1 MLSAFLVLPHVRLS
15 LSSPRLV
22 EARPVQ
28 PPPLVRLA
36 CWLGNRPADRSGDW
50 RPVALS
56 GLPPAGFP
64 HTRWRLRKKKQSRSR
79 AYNPP
84 AHGGHLFNWGLSS
97 KAPKPPWIVYVPD
110 ASGTNPPTTHAYIQP
125 ENVGLSG
132 GEKQLFINKQDVQL

>member
-1 MLSAFLVLPHVRLS
+1 MLSAFLVLPHGRLS

-22 EARPVQ
+22 EAWPVQ
-28 PPPLVRLA
+28 PPPFVWLA
-36 CWLGNRPADRSGDW
+36 CRLGNRPAGRSGGLAAG
-50 RPVALS
+50 RPFGTSPGRVAS
-56 GLPPAGFP
+56 HSHSASQG
-64 HTRWRLRKKKQSRSR
+64 KQSRSR

-84 AHGGHLFNWGLSS
+84 ARGGHLFNWGLSS